1 MFKITTNQKLILI
14 LILAAFLRIWNLELN
29 PISLNQDEAVNGVD
43 AFTVGINLMDHH
55 GNFLPP
61 MLQSFNDWASPTLT
75 YFTVPFV
82 KLLGLNVFSIRLAN
96 AFFGVL
102 CISLIFSI
110 IRRLTQ
116 NKNVALIIAFVT
128 ALTPFMISLSRWA
141 IPPSIVPFCL
151 LFFIWSVIR
160 LLDTDY
166 TNHKQVWINNA
177 LVTFSATSLV
187 YSYPTMKIF
196 GPLAGLVLLGIYF
209 KTHFKKL
216 LPSIAVFFV
225 LISPIFYLTLTQPTV
240 YNARYDTVKVTAG
253 GETMVGGF
261 AARYWEYLT
270 PYFLVGH
277 SDGNEMHHIPNFG
290 PINEVLGFLIYLGII
305 ICWTLYKKNDD
316 EVEKND
322 NRIYLFLLGLLVIA
336 PIAPS
341 LTIDHTILTRGIQV
355 LVLSLIFIGFGI
367 NFLDKL
373 IVDLKLKKLLLSF
386 FAVILVISSAHFVAF
401 YSTSYVEQTKGNFQY
416 GIKEMYSY
424 LKQNEDKF
432 DRVGVADINQPYIY
446 YMFFN
451 SIKPG
456 EYKVKDMNCEIGKYY
471 FCGVDKNSVNGK
483 TPLTTIKDEKG
494 KTWFYI
500 FEKSPRNWIAF
511 R

>member
-1 MFKITTNQKLILI
+1 MFRISTAEKLILI
-14 LILAAFLRIWNLELN
+14 TLFASVLRTWNLDYN

-43 AFTVGINLMDHH
+43 AFTLGINLADHH

-82 KLLGLNVFSIRLAN
+82 KIFGLNVFVVRFAN
-96 AFFGVL
+96 VFFGAL
-102 CISLIFSI
+102 CIPLIYSI
-110 IRRLTQ
+110 INRLTS
-116 NKNVALIIAFVT
+116 NKNVSLITAFIT

-151 LFFIWSVIR
+151 LLLIWSVFR

-166 TNHKQVWINNA
+166 TNTKKVWLNNA

-196 GPLAGLVLLGIYF
+196 GPLAGLLLLGIYF
-209 KTHFKKL
+209 RTHFKKL
-216 LPSIAVFFV
+216 FPSIAVFFV
-225 LISPIFYLTLTQPTV
+225 LISPIFYLTLSQPTV
-240 YNARYDTVKVTAG
+240 YNARYDSVKVTAG
-253 GETMVGGF
+253 GESMVGGF
-261 AARYWEYLT
+261 VSRYWEYLT
-270 PYFLVGH
+270 PYFIVGR
-277 SDGNEMHHIPNFG
+277 SDSNAMHHVPNFG
-290 PINEVLGFLIYLGII
+290 PINEILGFLVYLGIVVCYTI
-305 ICWTLYKKNDD
+305 YRSKK
-316 EVEKND
+316 EEKENED
-322 NRIYLFLLGLLVIA
+322 SRLYLFLLGLLLIA
-336 PIAPS
+336 PVAPS

-355 LVLSLIFIGFGI
+355 LILSLIFIGLGI
-367 NFLDKL
+367 NFLNVSIQNL
-373 IVDLKLKKLLLSF
+373 NLKKIILGFFSVVFLFSSF
-386 FAVILVISSAHFVAF
+386 QFLYF
-401 YSTSYVEQTKGNFQY
+401 YNADYTEQSKSNFQY
-416 GIKEMYSY
+416 GIREMYSY

-456 EYKVKDMNCEIGKYY
+456 EYKAKDMACEIGKYY
-471 FCGVDKNSVNGK
+471 FCGVDKNSTNGK
-483 TPLTTIKDEKG
+483 TAINTIKDDKG
-494 KTWFYI
+494 RTWFYI
-500 FEKSPRNWIAF
+500 YEKSPRQWVVF